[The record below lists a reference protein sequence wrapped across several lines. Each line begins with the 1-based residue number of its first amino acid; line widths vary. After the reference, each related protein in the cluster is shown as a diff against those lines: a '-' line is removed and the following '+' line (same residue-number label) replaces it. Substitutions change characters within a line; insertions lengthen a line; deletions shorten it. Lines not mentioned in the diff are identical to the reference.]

1 MEHFKK
7 LIVFLVTLAL
17 AFNTLLSVPIFAQNN
32 EMPTEEIDI
41 LRTLEIIPDYYD
53 YNADV
58 SSYATR
64 ADFAAAVAKLIGADG
79 YSSEEVYYYDV
90 PETHWAHNEISA
102 LTERGIIKGNGERLF
117 YPDEKIEYAAAYKM
131 LLEPM
136 GYGQYAAY
144 AGGYPIGYSTTANRT
159 GLSNGVVNGQ
169 YVTKGDM
176 FRILYNALICNIYD
190 VAAISGDSVEFV
202 VSEDETLLSVYKN
215 IYYDEGYVNGVNSMT
230 LDGGTIENGKV
241 LIDETVYNTE
251 FVASDLIGRHVKFFF
266 RKHSEMDRTVLWIGE
281 TGASDVRKFE
291 VDYNASFDNL
301 GYRLT
306 YYDEND
312 RKQTVDI
319 DRGAI
324 VVYNGSVVVG
334 EYNTFFNKP
343 KYEMTL
349 VRNDAKDDVVIL
361 KSYVNYVVDAI
372 DANASAIYDAQ
383 AVNAKL
389 VLDSNA
395 YEYMSIKMLGT
406 DEIGMSD
413 ISLGSILSVYMSEN
427 QKYLEVFVCNSK
439 QTGDVSKIVNADH
452 GKKVTINGIE
462 YFVPENINDAE
473 LAVGR
478 YCTVYTDVFGDVA
491 YIEAANP
498 NYFAAYIIDIAV
510 DGIFTQKMKVKMLR
524 QNNKV
529 EVLECAE
536 KFVVDGE
543 AYEPNRDKC
552 VELKQQLA
560 MIELNSEGKI
570 RSIDTAYRNE
580 FSESVNSLMPNVKE
594 VYANYKTAG
603 VIGSKSVINN
613 STVLFV
619 VPVDAELATAEDEDY
634 YIADKANL
642 KNDTKLTYAS
652 YKTKE
657 RVGYEQFVVIK
668 GNPTADNTDR
678 PVLVSGIGEVQNDEG
693 ETVSCIYG
701 YSGNEMQTFRLK
713 DQTVSLDGISEGDLI
728 KAYRN
733 HIGDIEKCEMVFD
746 YSETKLVSAN
756 TIDTDDINTINN
768 NYTVTCGY
776 VNDVVD
782 GVVSISKDKGGE
794 TGRVMYTN
802 GISVLVYDSSKRD
815 GYNISIGN
823 INDARTYQATKNDCS
838 IIIMTGVRTLP
849 NMFVIYN

>member
-215 IYYDEGYVNGVNSMT
+215 IYYAEGYVNGVNSMT

-291 VDYNASFDNL
+291 VDHNASFDNL

-383 AVNAKL
+383 TVNAKL

-439 QTGDVSKIVNADH
+439 QTGDVSKIVNADY

-478 YCTVYTDVFGDVA
+478 YCTIYTDVFGDVA

-552 VELKQQLA
+552 VELKHQLA

-580 FSESVNSLMPNVKE
+580 FSESVNSLMPNVEE

-713 DQTVSLDGISEGDLI
+713 DQMVSLDGISEGDLI
-728 KAYRN
+728 RVYRN

-746 YSETKLVSAN
+746 YSETKLVSVN

-802 GISVLVYDSSKRD
+802 GIPVLVYDSSKRD

>member
-291 VDYNASFDNL
+291 VDHNASFDNL

-372 DANASAIYDAQ
+372 DENASAIYDAQ

-439 QTGDVSKIVNADH
+439 QTGDVSKIVNADY

-580 FSESVNSLMPNVKE
+580 FSESVNSLMPNVEE

-693 ETVSCIYG
+693 GTVSCIYG

-728 KAYRN
+728 RVYRN

>member
-291 VDYNASFDNL
+291 VDHNASFDNL

-395 YEYMSIKMLGT
+395 YEHMSIKMLGT

-439 QTGDVSKIVNADH
+439 QTGYVSKIVNADY

-529 EVLECAE
+529 EVLECDE

-580 FSESVNSLMPNVKE
+580 FSESVNSLMPNVEE

-701 YSGNEMQTFRLK
+701 YSGNDMQTFRLK

-728 KAYRN
+728 RVYRN

-746 YSETKLVSAN
+746 YSETKLVSVN

-802 GISVLVYDSSKRD
+802 GIPVLVYDSSKRD